1 MFDFSGFINAILRK
15 KSDDPVG
22 SLKSATLWVQEL
34 PLADVH
40 QAQAEIVKALA
51 SINEN
56 KRTPLKERIRV
67 VMYLDEKARNLQMQ
81 LCHDFMATID
91 TPHAPE
97 RGYLHTILTFWEE
110 MAIAYQICIRTFAH
124 DPNSKLWSF
133 VPAITARAIYYYAMQ
148 AKWAHLRYLP
158 VESAVWRNL
167 NRLCL
172 FAERENFDKTPVKL
186 FPDLDDETTCAAE
199 YTHAMLLYLANP
211 QGLLPAQIQMV
222 DHWLN
227 IWAKSVT
234 LEHEFRPHRQLYA
247 VNLGDTKPARNLRR
261 NMLGEKYRY
270 IGVGLL
276 MVTIDKVVD
285 QLKAGEVPARLGLG
299 EDCRLP
305 PCLDLIE
312 LVQKRWLRKDAD
324 RKHERTSKVK
334 VVQVVQ
340 GFHDVV
346 SQLKPGAKKRRK
358 PKPAG
363 ELIGYEVMDCTIGGT
378 PLEGNTQSGES
389 DLFEPSL
396 EQWVL
401 ENESASGCGATLD
414 IGAQPL
420 KIGTLVGLK
429 PDNNRHFLV
438 GVVRR
443 INKNPS
449 AKTFV
454 GIQTLSQAPIAVELH
469 TLPGGKQAR
478 LRTDGIY
485 LLEKPEAQQPRSLL
499 IARQEYEQGRI
510 LQLKAQGKAYSIRL
524 QQVLEQSDDYS
535 RISFDVLARHH
546 A

>member
-15 KSDDPVG
+15 TSDDPVG
-22 SLKSATLWVQEL
+22 SLKSATIWVQEL

-40 QAQAEIVKALA
+40 QAQMEIVKALS

-67 VMYLDEKARNLQMQ
+67 VMYLDEKARNLQAQ
-81 LCHDFMATID
+81 LCRDFMATID

-97 RGYLHTILTFWEE
+97 RAYLQTILTFWEE
-110 MAIAYQICIRTFAH
+110 MAIGYQICIRTFAQS
-124 DPNSKLWSF
+124 PSNKLWPLIPT
-133 VPAITARAIYYYAMQ
+133 VTARAIHYYAMQ

-158 VESAVWRNL
+158 AEGATWRNL

-172 FAERENFDKTPVKL
+172 FAERENFADTPLRL
-186 FPDLDDETTCAAE
+186 FPDLTDDTTCTAE
-199 YTHAMLLYLANP
+199 YLHAMLLYLANP
-211 QGLLPAQIQMV
+211 ESLLPAQIAMV

-227 IWAKSVT
+227 SWAKSVT
-234 LEHEFRPHRQLYA
+234 LENEFRPHRQLYA

-270 IGVGLL
+270 WGVGLL
-276 MVTIDKVVD
+276 LVTIEKVVE

-305 PCLDLIE
+305 ACLDLIE
-312 LVQKRWLRKDAD
+312 LVKKRWSRKDAA
-324 RKHERTSKVK
+324 RKHERTSQVK

-346 SQLKPGAKKRRK
+346 SQLKPGPKKRRK

-363 ELIGYEVMDCTIGGT
+363 EVIGYEVMGYTVGGT
-378 PLEGNTQSGES
+378 PMDANTQAGEEE
-389 DLFEPSL
+389 LFEPSL
-396 EQWVL
+396 EQWVM
-401 ENESASGCGATLD
+401 ENESASGCGATLEM
-414 IGAQPL
+414 GAQPL

-429 PDNNRHFLV
+429 PDNNRYFLI

-449 AKTFV
+449 AKTYV
-454 GIQTLSQAPIAVELH
+454 GIETLSQTPVPVELH
-469 TLPGGKQAR
+469 TLPNGNQST
-478 LRTDGIY
+478 RTDGIY
-485 LLEKPEAQQPRSLL
+485 LLEAPGAQQPRTLL

-535 RISFDVLARHH
+535 RVGFDVLARHH
-546 A
+546 E

>member
-1 MFDFSGFINAILRK
+1 MFDFSGLINAILRK

-22 SLKSATLWVQEL
+22 NLKSATIWVQEL

-40 QAQAEIVKALA
+40 RAQTEIVKALA

-56 KRTPLKERIRV
+56 KRTPLKERMRV
-67 VMYLDEKARNLQMQ
+67 AMYLDEKARGLQAQ
-81 LCHDFMATID
+81 LCRDFMATMD

-97 RGYLHTILTFWEE
+97 RAYLHTILTFWEE
-110 MAIAYQICIRTFAH
+110 MAIAYQICIRTFAQ
-124 DPNSKLWSF
+124 DPVAKLWSQIHT
-133 VPAITARAIYYYAMQ
+133 VTARAIHYYGMQ

-158 VESAVWRNL
+158 VEGTVWRNL

-172 FAERENFDKTPVKL
+172 FAERERFEAAPIVL
-186 FPDLDDETTCAAE
+186 FPDQTVETTCTAE
-199 YTHAMLLYLANP
+199 YLHAMLLYLAHP
-211 QGLLPAQIQMV
+211 ESLLPAQIDLV
-222 DHWLN
+222 DRWLDS
-227 IWAKSVT
+227 WARSVT
-234 LEHEFRPHRQLYA
+234 LEHAFRPQRQLYA
-247 VNLGDTKPARNLRR
+247 VNLGDTKPARKLRR

-270 IGVGLL
+270 WGVGLL
-276 MVTIDKVVD
+276 MVTIEKAVE

-305 PCLDLIE
+305 ACLDLIE
-312 LVQKRWLRKDAD
+312 LVKKRWARQDAE

-334 VVQVVQ
+334 VVEVVH

-346 SQLKPGAKKRRK
+346 AQLKPGPKKKRK

-363 ELIGYEVMDCTIGGT
+363 EVVGYEVVEHTLGGT
-378 PLEGNTQSGES
+378 ALDAVTQTGE
-389 DLFEPSL
+389 DALFEPSL
-396 EQWVL
+396 EHWVM

-429 PDNNRHFLV
+429 PDTNRHFLI

-443 INKNPS
+443 IHKNPA
-449 AKTFV
+449 AKTYV
-454 GIQTLSQAPIAVELH
+454 GIETLGQTPIPVELH
-469 TLPGGKQAR
+469 TLPNGKRAVH
-478 LRTDGIY
+478 TNGIY
-485 LLEKPEAQQPRSLL
+485 LLEGGEARQPRSLL
-499 IARQEYEQGRI
+499 LARQEYEQGRI

-524 QQVLEQSDDYS
+524 QQVLEQSDDYA
-535 RISFDVLARHH
+535 RVAFDVLARHH